1 MSLRVP
7 AGCVAGLWGGR
18 SGSPCLDWR
27 AGGVWACRRLGRPGG
42 GGERGE
48 GLASA
53 VVASCDK
60 MVLIR
65 KITLF
70 ALAEAIK
77 QSADDDEQMHAML
90 GVAVEL
96 LAMPLNVLVIEAIR

>member
-1 MSLRVP
+1 MCLLAAWP
-7 AGCVAGLWGGR
+7 ACRVAGLALRAWTGVPAVSGRADVSGGLVVVVSVVRVSRRR
-18 SGSPCLDWR
+18 SLLP
-27 AGGVWACRRLGRPGG
+27 AT
-42 GGERGE
+42 
-48 GLASA
+48 
-53 VVASCDK
+53 K